1 MYICKK
7 NRIVMFKVPV
17 LLVIY
22 NRVDETH
29 SLFQTIRQIQPEKLY
44 VAGDGANTK
53 NKLDYVNC
61 LRTRSVINPEWDCE
75 IKTLFKEEHVGKSKM
90 VHQAITWF
98 FEHEEE
104 GIVLFDDTIPNS
116 DFFYYCE
123 ILLEKYRNV
132 PEVMHIGAN
141 FLHKKIKG
149 DSHSYFFSAYAYT
162 WGFATWKRT
171 WKYFDLKMSELED
184 ANVEQIISEHA
195 TRPKEKLYWMRVYNT
210 LKKYKL
216 DYWEYQYNF
225 HIWANNGLC
234 VNPNVNLVKNIGFKN
249 RKKNIRRLMKE
260 TSNILPLRAPS
271 EIKRNFEADKY
282 IFKTVYKK
290 AFYRIFFDW
299 FNELVLGMEKKI

>member
-1 MYICKK
+1 
-7 NRIVMFKVPV
+7 MFQVPV

-29 SLFQTIRQIQPEKLY
+29 TLFQTLRQVQPAKLY

-61 LRTRSVINPEWDCE
+61 LRTRSVINPEWNCE
-75 IKTLFKEEHVGKSKM
+75 TKTLFKEEHVGKSKM

-123 ILLEKYRNV
+123 YLLQKYRNT
-132 PEVMHIGAN
+132 PEVMHISAN
-141 FLHKKIKG
+141 FLHKRIKG
-149 DSHSYFFSAYAYT
+149 ENQSYFFSAYAYT

-184 ANVEQIISEHA
+184 ANVEEIITAHS
-195 TRPKEKLYWMRVYNT
+195 TRPKEKLYWMRVYNS

-234 VNPNVNLVKNIGFKN
+234 VNPNVNLVKNIGLKN

-260 TSNILPLRAPS
+260 TSTILPLREPN
-271 EIKRNFEADKY
+271 EIKRNLEADKY